1 MRGGVLGRRPATGV
15 LPVNHLAR
23 VSHNAGSG
31 RVIERNALVLG
42 SLADRTVNLRQPL
55 GMESR

>member
-1 MRGGVLGRRPATGV
+1 MLGRRPATGV